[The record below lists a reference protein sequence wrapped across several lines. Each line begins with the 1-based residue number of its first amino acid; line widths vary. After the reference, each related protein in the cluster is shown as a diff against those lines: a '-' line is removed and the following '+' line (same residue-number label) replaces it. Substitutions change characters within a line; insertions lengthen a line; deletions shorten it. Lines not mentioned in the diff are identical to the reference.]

1 MADAVKSR
9 LAELGLTLPVSAAPV
24 ANYVP
29 FHVVDGMVY
38 TSGQLP
44 ITEKGLA
51 CTGRLGADVDLAAG
65 VEAAKLAAL
74 QVIAKLNDATDGN
87 LDRIEKILRVDVFVA
102 SAVDFY
108 NQPEVGNGASD
119 LFVAVFG
126 EAGRHTRNAV
136 GVAVLPRNAPVEVT
150 VIAKLK
156 A

>member
-1 MADAVKSR
+1 MADAVKTR
-9 LAELGLTLPVSAAPV
+9 LAELGLTLPKSAAPV

-29 FHVVDGMVY
+29 YHVEDGLVFV
-38 TSGQLP
+38 SGQLSM
-44 ITEKGLA
+44 TDAGLFA
-51 CTGRLGADVDLAAG
+51 TGRVGADVDAATA

-74 QVIAKLNDATDGN
+74 QSIAKLNDAAGGD
-87 LDRIEKILRVDVFVA
+87 LDRIAKILRVDVFVA

-108 NQPEVGNGASD
+108 DQPTVGNGASD
-119 LFVAVFG
+119 LFVAAFG

-156 A
+156 G

>member
-1 MADAVKSR
+1 MADTVKSR

-29 FHVVDGMVY
+29 FHVVDGWIY

-44 ITEKGLA
+44 MTDKGLA
-51 CTGRLGADVDLAAG
+51 CTGRLGADVDVATG

-74 QVIAKLNDATDGN
+74 QVIAKLHDATDGN
-87 LDRIEKILRVDVFVA
+87 LDRIEKIVRVDVFVA

-108 NQPEVGNGASD
+108 DQPTIGNGASD
-119 LFVAVFG
+119 LFVAAFG
-126 EAGRHTRNAV
+126 DAGRHTRNAV
-136 GVAVLPRNAPVEVT
+136 GVAVLPRNAPVEVA

>member
-9 LAELGLTLPVSAAPV
+9 LAELGLTLPSSAAPI

-29 FHVVDGMVY
+29 FHVVDGWVY

-44 ITEKGLA
+44 ITDKGLA
-51 CTGRLGADVDLAAG
+51 CTGRLGADVDVATG
-65 VEAAKLAAL
+65 VEAARLAAL
-74 QVIAKLNDATDGN
+74 QVIAKLSDATEGN
-87 LDRIEKILRVDVFVA
+87 LDRIEKIVRVDVFVA

-108 NQPEVGNGASD
+108 DQPTIGNGASD

-126 EAGRHTRNAV
+126 DAGRHTRNAV
-136 GVAVLPRNAPVEVT
+136 GVAVLPRNAPVEVA

>member
-1 MADAVKSR
+1 MADAVKTR
-9 LAELGLTLPVSAAPV
+9 LAELGLALPKSAAPV

-29 FHVVDGMVY
+29 FHVEDGMVFV
-38 TSGQLP
+38 SGQLP
-44 ITEKGLA
+44 MTDGGLFA
-51 CTGRLGADVDLAAG
+51 TGRVGADVDTATA
-65 VEAAKLAAL
+65 VEAARLAAL
-74 QVIAKLNDATDGN
+74 QSIAKLADAAGGD
-87 LDRIEKILRVDVFVA
+87 LDRIAKILRVDVFVA
-102 SAVDFY
+102 SAADYFD
-108 NQPEVGNGASD
+108 QPEVGNGASD

>member
-1 MADAVKSR
+1 MADAVKTR

-29 FHVVDGMVY
+29 FHVVDGWVY

-44 ITEKGLA
+44 MTDKGLS
-51 CTGRLGADVDLAAG
+51 CTGRLGADVDVATG

-74 QVIAKLNDATDGN
+74 QVIAKLNDATEGN
-87 LDRIEKILRVDVFVA
+87 LDRIEKIVRVDVFVA
-102 SAVDFY
+102 STVDFFD
-108 NQPEVGNGASD
+108 QPTIGNGASD
-119 LFVAVFG
+119 LFVAAFG

-136 GVAVLPRNAPVEVT
+136 GVAVLPRNAPVEVA